1 MDEKGGWHEKI
12 SDASDSYSMSVLR
25 RMSEKIK
32 NRSSASAGDR
42 SGKRNGIDGED
53 ISSCR

>member
-1 MDEKGGWHEKI
+1 MKKEDGMRKYLMLLILTACLCFG
-12 SDASDSYSMSVLR
+12 
-25 RMSEKIK
+25 RMSEKRK